1 MRRGHEV
8 GHHGYM
14 HEPPASLEPQ
24 EEAEVLDRGIGILE
38 GITGKRPQGYRSPS
52 WDLTRHSL
60 GFLAERNFV
69 YDSSLMGHDAPQI
82 PHLDKRKTSLAPAT
96 KRAKMFL
103 DQEKRSPT
111 RCSYYEARAYWHSST
126 SRRRARR
133 V

>member
-1 MRRGHEV
+1 MLLSQNSYSGLNRRRYANYLGLDLLDTYDIPASFFTPGYVAEHNEDTVREIVRRGHEV

-69 YDSSLMGHDAPQI
+69 RN
-82 PHLDKRKTSLAPAT
+82 K
-96 KRAKMFL
+96 
-103 DQEKRSPT
+103 
-111 RCSYYEARAYWHSST
+111 
-126 SRRRARR
+126 
-133 V
+133 